1 MPFSAL
7 HCVVSHQPQGV
18 VWVPQYEKDTKLLES
33 IQRRA
38 TNMEKGP
45 EDKKYK
51 EQLRSK
57 TKLFQPKAETAEGRL
72 IATYSSS
79 QELVTVKRPEGIPC
93 SCQVRVQWGVRKMF
107 FALNISYREKFI

>member
-1 MPFSAL
+1 MSFSAL
-7 HCVVSHQPQGV
+7 YCVVSHQPQGV